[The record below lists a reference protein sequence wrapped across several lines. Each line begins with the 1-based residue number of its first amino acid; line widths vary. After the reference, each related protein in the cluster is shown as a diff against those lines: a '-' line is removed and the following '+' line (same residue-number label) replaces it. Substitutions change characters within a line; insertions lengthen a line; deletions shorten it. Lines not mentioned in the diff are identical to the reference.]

1 MVFARVTLLVVVFVL
16 ARSCGTSTDSRTPA
30 VPLTPESVQGCYE
43 LSLAKW
49 SPDLGE
55 DSVFATP
62 PKRINLLGEKG
73 SNYFESKGYLLRPA
87 PGEQPS
93 IHRSAYWRLE
103 GTDKLILVW
112 TTGFSGVEVDL
123 HRQGDTLVGVAE
135 PFWDFPRRGRKSKAV
150 AQRIPCETSRPSRG
164 SVDSGN
170 H

>member
-1 MVFARVTLLVVVFVL
+1 MVALRFLLLAVLLTL
-16 ARSCGTSTDSRTPA
+16 ARSCGTSTGSQNPA

-43 LSLAKW
+43 LSIAKW

-62 PKRINLLGEKG
+62 PKRIILLGEKG
-73 SNYFESKGYLLRPA
+73 SNHFESNGYLLRPA
-87 PGEQPS
+87 PGEEPS

-112 TTGFSGVEVDL
+112 TTGFSGVEVKL
-123 HRQGDTLVGVAE
+123 HRQGDALVGKAE

-150 AQRIPCETSRPSRG
+150 AQRIECETSRPSRG